1 VALSDDEL
9 VAVSDAVWRSWE
21 DGDGRETI
29 PEVERRM
36 LRAVADAAVADFA
49 EELMA

>member
-1 VALSDDEL
+1 MALSDEDL
-9 VAVSDAVWRSWE
+9 DAVADAVWRSWE
-21 DGDGRETI
+21 DGDGRETV
-29 PEVERRM
+29 PQVWARV